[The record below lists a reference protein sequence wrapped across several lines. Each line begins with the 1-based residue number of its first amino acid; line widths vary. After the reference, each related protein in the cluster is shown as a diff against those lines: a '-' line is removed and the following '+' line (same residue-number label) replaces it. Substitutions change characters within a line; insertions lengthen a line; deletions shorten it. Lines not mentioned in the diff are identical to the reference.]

1 MDKSNETVPYTL
13 MDGEPLMTSDINQ
26 ISKSEVRFTTAPPL
40 DIPDDVTEVIIQK
53 QENNE
58 KTIDTLIE
66 LAQLRTEKHD
76 NLPPIHFRASS
87 TQNLLKKYVP
97 LLDEE
102 QNLIVPYKRIVENTK
117 MVQEGLYS
125 QVAEQDHRLIH
136 ESFGTEKDKEKITI
150 PMVRRIPPAVE
161 IAKQAER
168 ELMLVATLLDKTPE
182 GYISFNSPDVEE

>member
-76 NLPPIHFRASS
+76 NLPQIHFRASS